1 MEGFLQTALS
11 FPTVLFSF
19 LLILAIIYWGIVA
32 LGMVEID
39 VLDLDAESVVD
50 GAGQAEGLAAL
61 LAKLKLN
68 GVPVTLVL
76 TLLSFFAWF
85 LCYFVQLWLL
95 SALSL
100 GWLRYPLGAVVAV
113 GALFLAA
120 PLAATLCRP
129 LRPLF
134 RKLESTS
141 SKSVLGQVA
150 VVRSG
155 RVTLQHGEAL
165 LEDGGAGLIL
175 KVRAEETKASSAAI
189 ASCCWS
195 TWRRST
201 PIGSL
206 PRKSSAVSDPG
217 SVRIKENCCYGYD
230 VADAPPA
237 GSGPG
242 RSAGRG
248 PAGPVQ
254 AFYIK
259 VPQGT
264 ALIVNDMS
272 STPKVHFTGA
282 LVYPVIHLKEF
293 MRISLITLE
302 VDRRGK
308 DGLICRDNMRAD
320 ITVAFYLR
328 VRDPGRRAQGGQ
340 GHRRRPCFRPFGG
353 ERAVQCQVLRG
364 AEDRRQ
370 AVRLRPAVRESPGL
384 P

>member
-95 SALSL
+95 SALPL

-165 LEDGGAGLIL
+165 LEEAALADPESSCGREQRLQARRSRRAAGVPGGGARLSGRYRGRVPRYLT
-175 KVRAEETKASSAAI
+175 RA
-189 ASCCWS
+189 
-195 TWRRST
+195 R
-201 PIGSL
+201 
-206 PRKSSAVSDPG
+206 
-217 SVRIKENCCYGYD
+217 
-230 VADAPPA
+230 
-237 GSGPG
+237 
-242 RSAGRG
+242 
-248 PAGPVQ
+248 
-254 AFYIK
+254 
-259 VPQGT
+259 
-264 ALIVNDMS
+264 
-272 STPKVHFTGA
+272 
-282 LVYPVIHLKEF
+282 
-293 MRISLITLE
+293 
-302 VDRRGK
+302 
-308 DGLICRDNMRAD
+308 
-320 ITVAFYLR
+320 
-328 VRDPGRRAQGGQ
+328 
-340 GHRRRPCFRPFGG
+340 
-353 ERAVQCQVLRG
+353 
-364 AEDRRQ
+364 
-370 AVRLRPAVRESPGL
+370 
-384 P
+384 

>member
-95 SALSL
+95 SALPL

-155 RVTLQHGEAL
+155 AGHPATWRGVAGRRRRRADPESSCGRKQRLQARRSRRAAGVPG
-165 LEDGGAGLIL
+165 GGARLSGRYRGRVPRYLT
-175 KVRAEETKASSAAI
+175 RA
-189 ASCCWS
+189 
-195 TWRRST
+195 R
-201 PIGSL
+201 
-206 PRKSSAVSDPG
+206 
-217 SVRIKENCCYGYD
+217 
-230 VADAPPA
+230 
-237 GSGPG
+237 
-242 RSAGRG
+242 
-248 PAGPVQ
+248 
-254 AFYIK
+254 
-259 VPQGT
+259 
-264 ALIVNDMS
+264 
-272 STPKVHFTGA
+272 
-282 LVYPVIHLKEF
+282 
-293 MRISLITLE
+293 
-302 VDRRGK
+302 
-308 DGLICRDNMRAD
+308 
-320 ITVAFYLR
+320 
-328 VRDPGRRAQGGQ
+328 
-340 GHRRRPCFRPFGG
+340 
-353 ERAVQCQVLRG
+353 
-364 AEDRRQ
+364 
-370 AVRLRPAVRESPGL
+370 
-384 P
+384 

>member
-19 LLILAIIYWGIVA
+19 LLILAINYWGIVA

-95 SALSL
+95 SALPL

-175 KVRAEETKASSAAI
+175 KVRAEENK
-189 ASCCWS
+189 
-195 TWRRST
+195 
-201 PIGSL
+201 GF
-206 PRKSSAVSDPG
+206 K
-217 SVRIKENCCYGYD
+217 
-230 VADAPPA
+230 
-237 GSGPG
+237 
-242 RSAGRG
+242 RG
-248 PAGPVQ
+248 DRVVLLEYLEAEHAYRV
-254 AFYIK
+254 
-259 VPQGT
+259 VT
-264 ALIVNDMS
+264 EE
-272 STPKVHFTGA
+272 
-282 LVYPVIHLKEF
+282 EF
-293 MRISLITLE
+293 
-302 VDRRGK
+302 RG
-308 DGLICRDNMRAD
+308 I
-320 ITVAFYLR
+320 
-328 VRDPGRRAQGGQ
+328 
-340 GHRRRPCFRPFGG
+340 
-353 ERAVQCQVLRG
+353 
-364 AEDRRQ
+364 
-370 AVRLRPAVRESPGL
+370 
-384 P
+384 

>member
-95 SALSL
+95 SALPL

-155 RVTLQHGEAL
+155 RSPCNMARRCWKT
-165 LEDGGAGLIL
+165 
-175 KVRAEETKASSAAI
+175 AA
-189 ASCCWS
+189 
-195 TWRRST
+195 
-201 PIGSL
+201 
-206 PRKSSAVSDPG
+206 PG
-217 SVRIKENCCYGYD
+217 
-230 VADAPPA
+230 
-237 GSGPG
+237 
-242 RSAGRG
+242 
-248 PAGPVQ
+248 
-254 AFYIK
+254 
-259 VPQGT
+259 
-264 ALIVNDMS
+264 
-272 STPKVHFTGA
+272 
-282 LVYPVIHLKEF
+282 
-293 MRISLITLE
+293 
-302 VDRRGK
+302 
-308 DGLICRDNMRAD
+308 
-320 ITVAFYLR
+320 
-328 VRDPGRRAQGGQ
+328 
-340 GHRRRPCFRPFGG
+340 
-353 ERAVQCQVLRG
+353 
-364 AEDRRQ
+364 
-370 AVRLRPAVRESPGL
+370 
-384 P
+384 

>member
-85 LCYFVQLWLL
+85 LCYFVQLWL
-95 SALSL
+95 
-100 GWLRYPLGAVVAV
+100 
-113 GALFLAA
+113 
-120 PLAATLCRP
+120 AATLCRP

-175 KVRAEETKASSAAI
+175 KVRAEENK
-189 ASCCWS
+189 
-195 TWRRST
+195 
-201 PIGSL
+201 GF
-206 PRKSSAVSDPG
+206 K
-217 SVRIKENCCYGYD
+217 
-230 VADAPPA
+230 
-237 GSGPG
+237 
-242 RSAGRG
+242 RG
-248 PAGPVQ
+248 DRVVLLEYLEAEHAYRV
-254 AFYIK
+254 
-259 VPQGT
+259 VT
-264 ALIVNDMS
+264 EE
-272 STPKVHFTGA
+272 
-282 LVYPVIHLKEF
+282 EF
-293 MRISLITLE
+293 
-302 VDRRGK
+302 RG
-308 DGLICRDNMRAD
+308 I
-320 ITVAFYLR
+320 
-328 VRDPGRRAQGGQ
+328 
-340 GHRRRPCFRPFGG
+340 
-353 ERAVQCQVLRG
+353 
-364 AEDRRQ
+364 
-370 AVRLRPAVRESPGL
+370 
-384 P
+384 

>member
-129 LRPLF
+129 LRAGHPATW
-134 RKLESTS
+134 RGVAGRRRRRADPESS
-141 SKSVLGQVA
+141 CGREQRLQARRSRRAAGVPGGGARL
-150 VVRSG
+150 SG
-155 RVTLQHGEAL
+155 RYRGRVPRYLT
-165 LEDGGAGLIL
+165 
-175 KVRAEETKASSAAI
+175 RA
-189 ASCCWS
+189 
-195 TWRRST
+195 R
-201 PIGSL
+201 
-206 PRKSSAVSDPG
+206 
-217 SVRIKENCCYGYD
+217 
-230 VADAPPA
+230 
-237 GSGPG
+237 
-242 RSAGRG
+242 
-248 PAGPVQ
+248 
-254 AFYIK
+254 
-259 VPQGT
+259 
-264 ALIVNDMS
+264 
-272 STPKVHFTGA
+272 
-282 LVYPVIHLKEF
+282 
-293 MRISLITLE
+293 
-302 VDRRGK
+302 
-308 DGLICRDNMRAD
+308 
-320 ITVAFYLR
+320 
-328 VRDPGRRAQGGQ
+328 
-340 GHRRRPCFRPFGG
+340 
-353 ERAVQCQVLRG
+353 
-364 AEDRRQ
+364 
-370 AVRLRPAVRESPGL
+370 
-384 P
+384 

>member
-95 SALSL
+95 SALPL

-175 KVRAEETKASSAAI
+175 KVRAEENKGSQA
-189 ASCCWS
+189 
-195 TWRRST
+195 RRS
-201 PIGSL
+201 
-206 PRKSSAVSDPG
+206 
-217 SVRIKENCCYGYD
+217 
-230 VADAPPA
+230 
-237 GSGPG
+237 
-242 RSAGRG
+242 
-248 PAGPVQ
+248 
-254 AFYIK
+254 
-259 VPQGT
+259 
-264 ALIVNDMS
+264 
-272 STPKVHFTGA
+272 
-282 LVYPVIHLKEF
+282 
-293 MRISLITLE
+293 
-302 VDRRGK
+302 
-308 DGLICRDNMRAD
+308 
-320 ITVAFYLR
+320 
-328 VRDPGRRAQGGQ
+328 RRAAGVPGG
-340 GHRRRPCFRPFGG
+340 GARLSGRYRGRVPRYLT
-353 ERAVQCQVLRG
+353 RAR
-364 AEDRRQ
+364 
-370 AVRLRPAVRESPGL
+370 
-384 P
+384 